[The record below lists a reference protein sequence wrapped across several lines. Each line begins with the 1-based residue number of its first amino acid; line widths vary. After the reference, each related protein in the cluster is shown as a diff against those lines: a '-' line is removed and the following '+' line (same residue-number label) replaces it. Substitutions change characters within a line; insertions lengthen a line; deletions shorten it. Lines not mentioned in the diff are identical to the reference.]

1 MTKAQLNAA
10 LRRSVPILLVATA
23 VAIGVATRV
32 HFLRHEMMSRWR
44 GTLDGG
50 ALTTQATVD
59 EWFTERTAEAEALA
73 ASVAIHA
80 AFNHVGDPSPPF
92 LTVLAPIVRGRKFT
106 EGWGVIRRVSYGDA
120 LVPLDTEMSIEGAF
134 LLAVLA
140 LGGLG
145 AYGANRTVRVRR
157 LYAQHEAT
165 VRLSTVVDAM
175 CLADVVAATVRAMA
189 PAIAESGVQVRVAD
203 QSRGAFVLADRAGI
217 EQIVTNVVSNAVQ
230 ASGRDDVVSVTTRC
244 GNDACELVVGG
255 LGRRDF
261 GGGATPNLRS
271 LLHDQADGR
280 GDGSRLVR
288 DAGNR
293 GAARRS
299 NCGNTAYGRDRI
311 AIRGHASASSP
322 GHARGSGA

>member
-189 PAIAESGVQVRVAD
+189 PAIAEWRAGACGRSIARGVRAC
-203 QSRGAFVLADRAGI
+203 RPGWHRADRDERRQQCRAG
-217 EQIVTNVVSNAVQ
+217 VWARRRGV
-230 ASGRDDVVSVTTRC
+230 GDD
-244 GNDACELVVGG
+244 AMWE
-255 LGRRDF
+255 RRVRA
-261 GGGATPNLRS
+261 GGGRTRAPGFRRRCYPES
-271 LLHDQADGR
+271 SIPS
-280 GDGSRLVR
+280 SRPS
-288 DAGNR
+288 
-293 GAARRS
+293 RR
-299 NCGNTAYGRDRI
+299 
-311 AIRGHASASSP
+311 
-322 GHARGSGA
+322 ARGRVSACP